1 MRKPTKDEEIQA
13 WHRLAWHMDMHR
25 KVTMNEKE
33 VIACLNRMSSWVGA
47 HSDHNGERPESE
59 IQKNVNE
66 AFWKHIAQKAPPELP
81 KRGRPPKSSSD
92 ES

>member
-13 WHRLAWHMDMHR
+13 WQRLAWHMDMHR
-25 KVTMNEKE
+25 KITMNERE
-33 VIACLNRMSSWVGA
+33 VIAGLNRMSAWVGA

-66 AFWKHIAQKAPPELP
+66 AFWKHIAQKSPPDLP
-81 KRGRPPKSSSD
+81 KRGRPPKASP
-92 ES
+92 EE